1 MKKIVSFICV
11 LTMVITLLP
20 LTTNASTNTTTLG
33 LYDSCDCTW
42 IFYQKNSK
50 NFQSSNPN
58 VVKIINNQ
66 MLGMVEYYMK
76 APNCCTLEAQ
86 GYQHG
91 FGRTLNQDSC
101 GLIGLLDL

>member
-66 MLGMVEYYMK
+66 MLGVSVGSATVTATVGTKKVKQKVVVERNLKSTTKMIDY
-76 APNCCTLEAQ
+76 
-86 GYQHG
+86 
-91 FGRTLNQDSC
+91 
-101 GLIGLLDL
+101 